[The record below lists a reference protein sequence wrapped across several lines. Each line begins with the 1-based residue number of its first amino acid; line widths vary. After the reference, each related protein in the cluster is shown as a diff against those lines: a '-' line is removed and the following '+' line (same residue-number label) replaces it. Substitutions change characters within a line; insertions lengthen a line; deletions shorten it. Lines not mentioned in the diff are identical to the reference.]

1 MHASSTG
8 PTDIA
13 PAERDR
19 AVIQADR
26 ARASDPDPLSR
37 FRTAVTAHPG
47 RTAVVTPAGERLTF
61 AQLDARARSLASSLT
76 GAGVRP
82 GAVVGVSLGRG
93 PALVAALLAAWRTG
107 AAYVPLDPAY
117 PGERLDHM
125 ARDAGVSVVVA
136 EPGGHTWPDGV
147 QVLAPDATAVFP
159 TPEARVSPGTPAYVI
174 YTSGSTGRPKG
185 VTVTRGGVAH
195 LVGSL
200 ERGGVFPDTPGRVAW
215 NASVSFDASVQQWIR
230 VCRGDTL
237 VLLADELRAEPEAL
251 AAHVARHDTTDLDAT
266 PSHWIALRDH
276 VAAAAA
282 TLPDRPLRLL
292 LGGEPVPPAMWAD
305 LADLAERGIVR
316 AVNLYGPTEC
326 TVDATAAW
334 VGGDSAHIGAPL
346 PGVGAHVLDDAL
358 APSAEGELYLTGD
371 GLAQGYW
378 RRAALTAERF
388 VASPFGPAG
397 SRMYRT
403 GDRVRR
409 GADGTLAYL
418 GRADRQVKVNGFRV
432 EPGEIEAALT
442 DHPDVG
448 AGVVAVRQDATG
460 AALAGY
466 VVARPGADLDLAG
479 LREWLRAR
487 LPAHLVPSL
496 TALAELPYGVGGKVD
511 RCALPEPATDEAAE
525 GGALPEGEFEV
536 TVAEAWQEVLG
547 RDRVLA
553 TDDFFAMGG
562 HSLMAL
568 RVVANLKRRLGVVIP
583 TKLVYQYPALRD
595 LAREAAR
602 LKDASRTPEASK

>member
-1 MHASSTG
+1 MHASSIGATEV
-8 PTDIA
+8 A
-13 PAERDR
+13 PAGQDGATVPADRDR
-19 AVIQADR
+19 GGA
-26 ARASDPDPLSR
+26 PDPLSR

-47 RTAVVTPAGERLTF
+47 RTAVATPTGERLTF
-61 AQLDARARSLASSLT
+61 AQLDARARSLAAALT

-82 GAVVGVSLGRG
+82 GAVVGVSLPRG
-93 PALVAALLAAWRTG
+93 PALVAALLAAWRAG

-117 PGERLDHM
+117 PGERLDYM
-125 ARDAGVSVVVA
+125 ARDAGVSVVIA
-136 EPGGHTWPDGV
+136 EPGGDHTWSEDV
-147 QVLAPDATAVFP
+147 RVLAPDAATVFP
-159 TPEARVSPGTPAYVI
+159 TPEATVSPGTPAYVI

-195 LVGSL
+195 LMGSL
-200 ERGGVFPDTPGRVAW
+200 ERGGIYPDTPGRVAW
-215 NASVSFDASVQQWIR
+215 NASVSFDASVQQWVR

-237 VLLADELRAEPEAL
+237 VLLAEELRAEPEAL
-251 AAHVARHDTTDLDAT
+251 AAHLTRHDVTDLDAT
-266 PSHWIALRDH
+266 PSHWIALRDQ
-276 VAAAAA
+276 VTAAAA

-305 LADLAERGIVR
+305 LTELAGRGIVR

-334 VGGDSAHIGAPL
+334 VGGDAAHIGAPL

-358 APSAEGELYLTGD
+358 APSTEGELYLTGD

-409 GADGTLAYL
+409 RADGGLDYL
-418 GRADRQVKVNGFRV
+418 GRADQQVKVNGFRV

-466 VVARPGADLDLAG
+466 VVARPGATLDLTG
-479 LREWLRAR
+479 LRAWLGER
-487 LPAHLVPSL
+487 LPAHMVPSL
-496 TALAELPYGVGGKVD
+496 TSLAELPYGVGGKVD
-511 RCALPEPATDEAAE
+511 RAALPEPAPAADE
-525 GGALPEGEFEV
+525 GPGDGALPEGEFEV

-602 LKDASRTPEASK
+602 LKDA